1 MPNITTRFVISAL
14 VHTRNEREQL
24 PGCLESLRWA
34 DEIVVADMRSTD
46 GTREI
51 AESLG
56 ARVIDVPEEP
66 IVERVRNRAAAE
78 CKGEWLLV
86 IDADERVSAGLAKNI
101 PELVKASEVA
111 AYSIPRRNY
120 FLGVWLEHGNWPD
133 PQIRLARKGKI
144 RWSEL
149 IHEHPEVDGK
159 VVALPANADEA
170 IEHPGYVTNIGNFM
184 AKLARYSEL
193 DAERLDQKL
202 APAVWP
208 WILRRPLSEFYGR
221 YVTEGAWRHGMHGFV
236 WSGLMAMYQFQLAAH
251 YWNRQ
256 RENPPRNAKE
266 LRAQTRR
273 EILRAALKWLK

>member
-1 MPNITTRFVISAL
+1 MRFAAAMISAL

-34 DEIVVADMRSTD
+34 DEIVVADMRSAD
-46 GTREI
+46 GSREI
-51 AESLG
+51 AERFG
-56 ARVIDVPEEP
+56 ARVIDMPEEP

-78 CKGEWLLV
+78 CRGDWLMV
-86 IDADERVSAGLAKNI
+86 IDADERVSPGLAGRI
-101 PELVKASEVA
+101 PELVKSSDVA

-133 PQIRLARKGKI
+133 PQIRLARRGKI

-149 IHEHPEVDGK
+149 IHEHPAVDGK
-159 VVALPANADEA
+159 VVALPANAAEA
-170 IEHPGYVTNIGNFM
+170 IEHPGYVTSIANFVE
-184 AKLARYSEL
+184 KLGRYSTL
-193 DAERLDQKL
+193 DAERLRENV

-236 WSGLMAMYQFQLAAH
+236 WSGLMAMYQFQLAVN
-251 YWNRQ
+251 YWERT
-256 RENPPRNAKE
+256 REVGAAKDLKAE
-266 LRAQTRR
+266 TRK
-273 EILRAALKWLK
+273 EILRAALKWLR